1 MITLIY
7 IEIWGNFFL
16 ETKKGYPMLGLS
28 TFSDQFPDPSKD
40 EVLRMLEE
48 VKLELISEFSLET
61 KPNVSALI
69 PATTQSSFETLS
81 VYMQEFEFVHTMGI
95 ATIQTLMP
103 PQFSD
108 LIRFELEK
116 WIPSPTIAN
125 PP

>member
-1 MITLIY
+1 
-7 IEIWGNFFL
+7 
-16 ETKKGYPMLGLS
+16 MLGLS

-61 KPNVSALI
+61 KPNVSDLI